1 MPGVGLKLSRQS
13 WETSRTQTLPLKTPR
28 FPLWQSSA
36 HPNAHR
42 GEEGMGV
49 RPSVLHSSQ
58 PREGLAGRALAAG
71 GSEPRRGIAPPAHAE
86 HRI

>member
-1 MPGVGLKLSRQS
+1 MPGAGLKLSRQS

-49 RPSVLHSSQ
+49 RPSVVPQLSAKGRPCRQSS
-58 PREGLAGRALAAG
+58 
-71 GSEPRRGIAPPAHAE
+71 GSRGQ
-86 HRI
+86 